1 MRKLI
6 SITILSLFF
15 SISLQT
21 FSCFAQENKI
31 YLDESWQLLQEKGK
45 VQMSALKKTPKAL
58 LNTYAVLKLENK
70 DSLFKKNVELRVEAL
85 VDDKYLVFEK
95 KITLPVNE
103 EVILQRKLDLGEVD
117 VGVEVLQFKVIDLEN
132 P

>member
-1 MRKLI
+1 
-6 SITILSLFF
+6 
-15 SISLQT
+15 
-21 FSCFAQENKI
+21 
-31 YLDESWQLLQEKGK
+31 
-45 VQMSALKKTPKAL
+45 MSALKKTPKAL

-70 DSLFKKNVELRVEAL
+70 DSLYKKNVELRVEAL

>member
-1 MRKLI
+1 
-6 SITILSLFF
+6 
-15 SISLQT
+15 
-21 FSCFAQENKI
+21 
-31 YLDESWQLLQEKGK
+31 
-45 VQMSALKKTPKAL
+45 MSALKKTPKAL